1 MLRKFFIFA
10 FAAVL
15 ALSFSAGAHAD
26 VMDDGMMMS
35 ERVTDGNKEFSIR
48 SGYYYQVGTRNG
60 VDAMGDKLPDIEE
73 QGFSLGFGI
82 SRLLSDVDLFGFGF
96 RAAVSVEPELMF
108 GFTDQN
114 DNTFQHFFAPVFVH
128 FDFPIMEILEVSTGV
143 GVGLFVYDLA
153 DELDRQ
159 NKLPV
164 VGKLS
169 FDYVRASGL
178 KMGIEARG
186 HYVVNDANGAV
197 EDLWGA
203 SGVARLSLL
212 F

>member
-26 VMDDGMMMS
+26 VMDDEMMS
-35 ERVTDGNKEFSIR
+35 MHVADGNKEFSIK
-48 SGYYYQVGTRNG
+48 SGYYYQVGTRG
-60 VDAMGDKLPDIEE
+60 EDALGNKIPDIEE
-73 QGFSLGFGI
+73 HGFSLGFAV
-82 SRLLSDVDLFGFGF
+82 SRLLSDVDLFGFRF
-96 RAAVSVEPELMF
+96 RAAVSVEPEMMF

-128 FDFPIMEILEVSTGV
+128 FDFPIMEIFEVSTGA

-159 NKLPV
+159 NKVPV

-169 FDYVRASGL
+169 FDYARASGL
-178 KMGIEARG
+178 KMGVEARG
-186 HYVVNDANGAV
+186 HYVLNDANGAV
-197 EDLWGA
+197 EDLWGI